1 MGLSIHKPGQGYY
14 TRMLSAA
21 GFGALILA
29 GAGWLYAALS
39 AWQTPPFGWPKLYVQ
54 AGGAAVVI
62 LGFGALLFWL
72 MNKPNIVDF
81 MIATE
86 AEMKKVHWPTKR
98 QIFNNT
104 MVVIIGTLILVFFL
118 TLFDLGFSSFFKGIN
133 LLEG

>member
-1 MGLSIHKPGQGYY
+1 MGLSIYKPGQGYY
-14 TRMLSAA
+14 TRMVSAA

-29 GAGWLYAALS
+29 GAGWIYQELTTL
-39 AWQTPPFGWPKLYVQ
+39 TDPFGISTQYFRSGV
-54 AGGAAVVI
+54 AVAVI
-62 LGFGALLFWL
+62 LGFGGALYWVL
-72 MNKPNIVDF
+72 NKPNVVDF

-104 MVVIIGTLILVFFL
+104 MVVIIGTLILAFL
-118 TLFDLGFSSFFKGIN
+118 LTVFDLSFSTFFKSIN